1 MEQTAIQEAIKE
13 IVESWS
19 SPGDRPNYTQ
29 ILNILESKLEM
40 EKQQIIE
47 ARMTTPLLPSIEKSI
62 YLNEAEQYYNEK
74 FNKKSHGTNS
84 SRMVS

>member
-1 MEQTAIQEAIKE
+1 MEKTAMQEAIKE

-29 ILNILESKLEM
+29 ILNILESKLEI

-47 ARMTTPLLPSIEKSI
+47 ARITAPLLPSIDKLI
-62 YLNEAEQYYNEK
+62 YLNEAQQYYNETFK
-74 FNKKSHGTNS
+74 TK
-84 SRMVS
+84 

>member
-1 MEQTAIQEAIKE
+1 MEKTAIQEAIKQ

-40 EKQQIIE
+40 EKQNIE
-47 ARMTTPLLPSIEKSI
+47 NAWTRGNRNTDVNGNPSKHYAISS
-62 YLNEAEQYYNEK
+62 EQYYQK
-74 FNKKSHGTNS
+74 TFNKE
-84 SRMVS
+84 